1 MNLLKSISKFWNLLI
16 WEPLPVELVRYYAAE
31 IVAALELMH
40 SKGIVHRDLKPDNI
54 LLDKKYHVKIVYFL
68 PFKLIDRFWGCKS
81 IWERIWWL
89 KCRRGGRLILI
100 RHKSRSRDICRHPI
114 ICNPWNAWIK

>member
-1 MNLLKSISKFWNLLI
+1 MMNLLKSISKFWNLLSI
-16 WEPLPVELVRYYAAE
+16 EPLPVELVRYYAAE

-81 IWERIWWL
+81 I
-89 KCRRGGRLILI
+89 
-100 RHKSRSRDICRHPI
+100 
-114 ICNPWNAWIK
+114 